1 MRYHGPRAISSFLG
15 IVLAEVP
22 AHSRKTISTL
32 LTLLLAALVC
42 AGLSPRAE
50 ASGELTPKPNLLQF
64 GSVSV
69 GHTNTLSVTIY
80 NTGTAATTLL
90 GETLAGAGYSVIG
103 LTLPKTLGV
112 GAKATFLVKFAPT
125 KTATLNGRLEILS
138 TAGNSAFVVPLY
150 GAGATSTANAAN
162 ATAAAAATGHI
173 TTSVGSAQFKNVPV
187 GTKST
192 QTIQLKNDGKVSIT
206 LTGVTPYDT
215 GFSVSGISTPL
226 TLAPGA
232 SAQFSAIFQPKT
244 AGSYAGSVAITSTA
258 ADSRVLVTLTG
269 NAVASGGTGHIS
281 TSMTAAQFGNVPV
294 GTKNTQSIQVK
305 NDGTVSVTITGVTP
319 YDAGFSVSG
328 ISTPLTLAPGATT
341 QFAAAFLPTAASSYA
356 GSVAI
361 TSTAADNRILVTLA
375 GKGVSSSK
383 VLTVSPSSVAFGSV
397 SVNSSVTR
405 QITVTNGGNSSI
417 TISGDSVKGTG
428 LSATALNSTTLAAGQ
443 SAVITADFAP
453 KAAGAVSGSITVTS
467 NATNA
472 SLAIPVSGTGVAA
485 GSHMVAL
492 QWQASTTSGVT
503 GYDVYRSTVSG
514 GSYAKLTSTPLAGT
528 AYSDSSVTSGNSYYY
543 VVTSV
548 SSNGSESSYSNQVSA
563 TVP

>member
-80 NTGTAATTLL
+80 NTGNAATTLL
-90 GETLAGAGYSVIG
+90 GETLAGTGYSVIG

-112 GAKATFLVKFAPT
+112 GAKAVFLVKFAPT
-125 KTATLNGRLEILS
+125 KAATLNGKLEILS
-138 TAGNSAFVVPLY
+138 TARNSAFMVPLY
-150 GAGATSTANAAN
+150 GAGAANAAN
-162 ATAAAAATGHI
+162 AAAANAGHI

-215 GFSVSGISTPL
+215 GFSVSGITTPL

-269 NAVASGGTGHIS
+269 NAVASGGHIS
-281 TSMTAAQFGNVPV
+281 TSMAAAQFGNVPV

-428 LSATALNSTTLAAGQ
+428 LSATALSSTTLAAGQ

-485 GSHMVAL
+485 GSHTVAL

-528 AYSDSSVTSGNSYYY
+528 AYSDSSVASGNSYYY

>member
-1 MRYHGPRAISSFLG
+1 M
-15 IVLAEVP
+15 
-22 AHSRKTISTL
+22 
-32 LTLLLAALVC
+32 
-42 AGLSPRAE
+42 
-50 ASGELTPKPNLLQF
+50 
-64 GSVSV
+64 
-69 GHTNTLSVTIY
+69 
-80 NTGTAATTLL
+80 
-90 GETLAGAGYSVIG
+90 
-103 LTLPKTLGV
+103 
-112 GAKATFLVKFAPT
+112 
-125 KTATLNGRLEILS
+125 
-138 TAGNSAFVVPLY
+138 
-150 GAGATSTANAAN
+150 
-162 ATAAAAATGHI
+162 
-173 TTSVGSAQFKNVPV
+173 
-187 GTKST
+187 
-192 QTIQLKNDGKVSIT
+192 
-206 LTGVTPYDT
+206 
-215 GFSVSGISTPL
+215 

-375 GKGVSSSK
+375 GKGVRSSK

-485 GSHMVAL
+485 GSDMVAL